1 MKLDKSNKRIEW
13 IDIGKGV
20 GILLVVFGHSF
31 RDSMRAD
38 YFLCDALYRFVYS
51 FHMPLLMYLSGYMF
65 RVKSEYYLKNGTK
78 NYCVSRLHRLMKPY
92 LIYALFIYLV
102 ITICFQIGFTARLLI
117 VAGYKKIGVYEFLI
131 GVLSGE
137 NPYSFHLWY
146 IYCLTILS
154 ILGYVIW
161 NLTYSAKRLNIRE
174 PLIWICIIG
183 VILFSAFISEHLNS
197 PRIISAVREML
208 PWYLLGC
215 IRFTDRFSNSVK
227 RIIGCAATLL
237 LILYCFG
244 ILPISNGIY
253 TFAKYPIIAGI
264 ILGITFLSQSISSK
278 GLVYL
283 GRNSMPIYLFHQPF
297 IAAGSGIF
305 FYDLLRVPISSSVI
319 LTFIL
324 SIVLPLFFYK
334 ILGRLKMVKI
344 FF

>member
-1 MKLDKSNKRIEW
+1 MKLDKSNQRIEW
-13 IDIGKGV
+13 IDIGKGI

-38 YFLCDALYRFVYS
+38 SYLCDVLYRFVYS

-65 RVKSEYYLKNGTK
+65 AVRSTYYLKNGTK
-78 NYCVSRLHRLMKPY
+78 QYCVSRLHRLMKPY
-92 LIYALFIYLV
+92 LIYALIIYV
-102 ITICFQIGFTARLLI
+102 AISVCFQIGFTDRLLTI
-117 VAGYKKIGVYEFLI
+117 AGYKKIGVYEFLI

-154 ILGYVIW
+154 ILGYIIW
-161 NLTYSAKRLNIRE
+161 NLTSSSKRLNIRE
-174 PLIWICIIG
+174 PLTWVCIIG
-183 VILFSAFISEHLNS
+183 VILFSAFIGEHLNS
-197 PRIISAVREML
+197 PRIISAVRGML
-208 PWYLLGC
+208 PWYFLGC
-215 IRFTDRFSNSVK
+215 IRFTDRFSDLVK
-227 RIIGCAATLL
+227 RIIGCAALL
-237 LILYCFG
+237 LLTLYCFG
-244 ILPISNGIY
+244 ILPISNDIY

-278 GLVYL
+278 GLAYL

-305 FYDLLRVPISSSVI
+305 FYDLLGVSISSSVI

-324 SIVLPLFFYK
+324 SLVLPLFLYM
-334 ILGRLKMVKI
+334 ILERLKLNKI